1 MKYEARDGNICGI
14 YRITNTVDG
23 KIYVGKSKR
32 LRPRYRQYVRDFE
45 KQAAYHMNRYLL
57 NAMNKYGFDNF
68 KMEVLEE
75 CHVDDLSTRE
85 FHWMK
90 ELDSLGANGYNL
102 RSDTN
107 QGMVVHPKTS
117 KKIVD
122 RLKSEWSSGLRDGH
136 SDKLKESWIL
146 RNRDEQSALM
156 SKTLTKW
163 MYKIDG
169 SDPIS
174 YQKLAELGYKSVLS
188 AFHRKKV
195 DVVPFKDMII
205 ERVKA

>member
-1 MKYEARDGNICGI
+1 MKYEARNGKICGI

-23 KIYVGKSKR
+23 KIYVGKSKS

-57 NAMNKYGFDNF
+57 NAMNKHGIENF

-75 CHVDDLSTRE
+75 CHIDELSERE
-85 FHWMK
+85 LHWMI
-90 ELDSLGANGYNL
+90 ELGSLGETGYNL
-102 RSDTN
+102 RSDTD

-117 KKIVD
+117 ERITK
-122 RLKSEWSSGLRDGH
+122 RLSYEWANGLRDGH
-136 SDKLKESWIL
+136 SDKLKENWLL

-156 SKTLTKW
+156 TKMLTKW
-163 MYKIDG
+163 MYKING

-174 YQKLAELGYKSVLS
+174 YQELEALGHKSVLS
-188 AFHRKKV
+188 AFHRKKSNK
-195 DVVPFKDMII
+195 VPFKDMTI
-205 ERVKA
+205 ERVKV